1 MMIVPPTPA
10 PPTSI
15 PDVLRAYL
23 AASGLSQRALSLEAG
38 LNEKAVAQILNGRTQ
53 RPHAAALAALSRL
66 VGVDLGAIAS
76 APAVTVADMRRMLR
90 ETPPQGWSP
99 SVLRGAA
106 SALSLYDRNSIAGS
120 EPTPFNRAGVRA
132 FLTANSPAGLGISEA
147 SMRAYA
153 SHLRALLDVVGAV
166 GGAVG
171 RPTQIG
177 DIAGPWR
184 TLYDNVVELGV
195 KQDLLYASGPFFA
208 YCAARDLRYCDVV
221 AETFVA
227 YRDHRRARG
236 PVTGGEAKHTK
247 TAKRARDLWNH
258 IAAHPCFAD
267 LGVRAVEQP
276 FVDGRV
282 RYATPEHLLAP
293 ILEEFDKKL
302 VPWVTG
308 RTTPEGRALDEVLDE
323 IEAIAAPPVSAK
335 VAAARKFNGK
345 TSRNRKS
352 EREARLRACGVLLAG
367 ATWGSDRVSVAR
379 AGIVSLV
386 KCLWCSGGALIETMA
401 ELSDPDLLEAA
412 AEALDEATDLE
423 SIGSSYVS
431 SLLKLVHKIATGYVR
446 SGAEDL
452 ARISALVD
460 AFKPDFTGVSPRN
473 KMKLAQFTPARID
486 AFFAMSGE
494 IVAEVNGE
502 LARRHAAM
510 RRAGS
515 AGRRSAP
522 LIDAALA
529 GKLEL
534 VVAHDIFC
542 ARAPRSANVVGI
554 DLHRHVR
561 TGADG
566 RVIIELPAEMVKH
579 GKPLVIP
586 LNAGA
591 SALFK
596 RYVAHVRPALLTDA
610 SRNSTMLFPARKNDE
625 GSYSRLTVRLM
636 AEIHRRVGVRFN
648 PHLYRHLL
656 GWVWRKEDPTKLP
669 QVQILLGHKNLKTT
683 LQFYVDLDETLA
695 LQSWSDYLEDRVNG
709 DNSRKSAVAA

>member
-99 SVLRGAA
+99 SVLRGAT

-412 AEALDEATDLE
+412 AEALDEATDLD
-423 SIGSSYVS
+423 SIGGSYVS
-431 SLLKLVHKIATGYVR
+431 SLLKLVHKIATGYVVTVHPP
-446 SGAEDL
+446 G
-452 ARISALVD
+452 I
-460 AFKPDFTGVSPRN
+460 
-473 KMKLAQFTPARID
+473 
-486 AFFAMSGE
+486 FA
-494 IVAEVNGE
+494 
-502 LARRHAAM
+502 
-510 RRAGS
+510 
-515 AGRRSAP
+515 
-522 LIDAALA
+522 
-529 GKLEL
+529 
-534 VVAHDIFC
+534 
-542 ARAPRSANVVGI
+542 
-554 DLHRHVR
+554 
-561 TGADG
+561 
-566 RVIIELPAEMVKH
+566 
-579 GKPLVIP
+579 
-586 LNAGA
+586 
-591 SALFK
+591 
-596 RYVAHVRPALLTDA
+596 
-610 SRNSTMLFPARKNDE
+610 
-625 GSYSRLTVRLM
+625 
-636 AEIHRRVGVRFN
+636 
-648 PHLYRHLL
+648 
-656 GWVWRKEDPTKLP
+656 
-669 QVQILLGHKNLKTT
+669 
-683 LQFYVDLDETLA
+683 
-695 LQSWSDYLEDRVNG
+695 
-709 DNSRKSAVAA
+709 